1 MEIRPVPDKFT
12 CTVVTP
18 EQSLLEED
26 VKHVSIPAWDGRM
39 GVLPRRAPLLAKL
52 GYGPLELELA
62 GGGKQ
67 RYFVGGG
74 FVQMKGERLT
84 LLTDEAKPVEQ
95 IDAAEA
101 EAALKEAQA
110 LRGITADEVAKRDR
124 DTERA
129 RAMVAVAKG
138 QAH

>member
-1 MEIRPVPDKFT
+1 MPDKFT

-39 GVLPRRAPLLAKL
+39 GVLPQRAPLLAKL

-84 LLTDEAKPVEQ
+84 LLTDEAKPVDQ
-95 IDAAEA
+95 IDAEEA

-129 RAMVAVAKG
+129 RAMVAVAKERS
-138 QAH
+138 H